1 MADSFK
7 GLSSYSLSIRSGIS
21 YGDMSFKAFSVR
33 EVYIDGKQ
41 EGEFHVK
48 PNDEKN
54 PAAAVLYLKRYFAGS
69 SVGLADPSGLLSLEY
84 PIYIICNPMTIE
96 SIPQI
101 FEQIDEEMYG
111 GTVPEHSNG
120 LEK

>member
-1 MADSFK
+1 MTLK
-7 GLSSYSLSIRSGIS
+7 GLSSYSLNIRSGIS
-21 YGDMSFKAFSVR
+21 YGDMSFKAFNVR

-41 EGEFHVK
+41 KGEFHVK

-54 PAAAVLYLKRYFAGS
+54 PASAVLYLKPYFAGS

-84 PIYIICNPMTIE
+84 PIYIICNPMIIE
-96 SIPQI
+96 SVPQI

-111 GTVPEHSNG
+111 GSVSECSNG